1 MYPIPP
7 SDVLKLLH
15 YVAVPRHST
24 EMISCLTHTDGFVSH
39 AVLMTMIT
47 VVFYDHYF
55 ENQVFFVVYQIVMLY
70 LRSSW
75 LVWVAQSFIEI
86 YNGKETLLLLFIIS
100 RCCIFRCVCFQEMQQ
115 SMNMLN
121 PNKQNMPDLSEMAAS
136 FFGGGKK
143 PTPKSKAVKSGL
155 KKH

>member
-1 MYPIPP
+1 MFETINYKKDMYIVPCHPPP

-15 YVAVPRHST
+15 YVAVPGHST

-75 LVWVAQSFIEI
+75 LV
-86 YNGKETLLLLFIIS
+86 
-100 RCCIFRCVCFQEMQQ
+100 
-115 SMNMLN
+115 
-121 PNKQNMPDLSEMAAS
+121 
-136 FFGGGKK
+136 
-143 PTPKSKAVKSGL
+143 
-155 KKH
+155 